1 MFSLKHSPAVLQ
13 TRQTDTLVR
22 KVGTLHPLSS
32 GECSRV
38 WCWWQDH
45 FCCSC
50 LLFAISAE
58 LYFFAHTST
67 PAFCP
72 HLAPWWAGSTLRF
85 HRARDKRRGLEMA
98 HINNICP
105 VGREL
110 LFTHM
115 RDWKISPLVF
125 FVSVSIFAPI
135 GFSFVCIHR
144 QLHDEPSILEV
155 WSVFFSITCLQNQL
169 SLV

>member
-22 KVGTLHPLSS
+22 KVGKLHPLSN

-38 WCWWQDH
+38 WCWWQGH

-50 LLFAISAE
+50 LLFAISAK
-58 LYFFAHTST
+58 LYFFAHQHTCFLPPSGSMMGRINT
-67 PAFCP
+67 AFS
-72 HLAPWWAGSTLRF
+72 L
-85 HRARDKRRGLEMA
+85 RRGLEMA

-105 VGREL
+105 VGLEL
-110 LFTHM
+110 LFSNM
-115 RDWKISPLVF
+115 RDWKYFSSVF
-125 FVSVSIFAPI
+125 FLSVSIFAPT

-144 QLHDEPSILEV
+144 QFIWWVQHIGSLV
-155 WSVFFSITCLQNQL
+155 CFFSITCLQNQL